1 MFYNTTVSEFIITG
15 FPALYHYNSLLF
27 VCLLIVYLLI
37 ITGNVT
43 ICVLVKTDLRLHS
56 PMYIFISALSFLE
69 IFYTAVTIPKML
81 VNLLIGNKTISVRNC
96 LLQTYFFH
104 SLGSCENCLL
114 TAMAYDRYLA
124 ICLPLYYS
132 SIMTSTMTMR
142 LVGSCFTLGFLF
154 PLTEILLISR
164 LSFCNSK
171 MEHIF
176 CDIPPLIS
184 LACGDTSINI
194 LANFVT
200 NCFSIAVNFS
210 LVMSSYFRIIMA
222 VIKIKTSAGRMKAFS
237 TCVSHL
243 TVVLIFFTCILFMY
257 IRLSKSYSL
266 YFDRAVSI
274 LYSVVTPILN
284 PVIYSFRNQEIRNSL
299 RAHVLKSL
307 FFKHQNCCREDIKSL
322 PQGFPARG

>member
-1 MFYNTTVSEFIITG
+1 MFSNNTVSEFIFIG

-27 VCLLIVYLLI
+27 VCLLIVYLLTI
-37 ITGNVT
+37 AGNLT
-43 ICVLVKTDLRLHS
+43 ICLLVKTDLRLHS
-56 PMYIFISALSFLE
+56 PMYIFISTLSFIE
-69 IFYTAVTIPKML
+69 IFYTTATIPKML
-81 VNLLIGNKTISVRNC
+81 VNLLVENKTISVRNC

-104 SLGSCENCLL
+104 ALGSCECCLL

-124 ICLPLYYS
+124 ICHPLHYS

-142 LVGSCFTLGFLF
+142 LVGSCFTLGFLL

-164 LSFCNSK
+164 LSFINNK
-171 MEHIF
+171 LEHIF

-194 LANFVT
+194 LADFVT
-200 NCFSIAVNFS
+200 NCFTVVVNFF
-210 LVMSSYFRIIMA
+210 LVMTSYFKIIMT
-222 VIKIKTSAGRMKAFS
+222 VMKIKTSAGRMKAFS

-243 TVVLIFFTCILFMY
+243 TVVLMFFTCALFMY
-257 IRLSKSYSL
+257 IRLTKSYSL

-284 PVIYSFRNQEIRNSL
+284 PIIYSFRNQEIRL
-299 RAHVLKSL
+299 ALKNRMCISY
-307 FFKHQNCCREDIKSL
+307 
-322 PQGFPARG
+322 

>member
-1 MFYNTTVSEFIITG
+1 MFYNNTVSEFIIIG

-27 VCLLIVYLLI
+27 VCLLIVYLLTI
-37 ITGNVT
+37 AGNVT
-43 ICVLVKTDLRLHS
+43 ICVLVKTNLRLQS
-56 PMYIFISALSFLE
+56 PMYIFISALSFIE

-81 VNLLIGNKTISVRNC
+81 VNLLVANKTISVRNC

-104 SLGSCENCLL
+104 ALGSCEDCLL
-114 TAMAYDRYLA
+114 TAMAYDWYLA
-124 ICLPLYYS
+124 ICHPLHYS

-142 LVGSCFTLGFLF
+142 LVGFCFTLGFPF
-154 PLTEILLISR
+154 PLIEILLISR

-184 LACGDTSINI
+184 LACGDISINI
-194 LANFVT
+194 LADFIT
-200 NCFSIAVNFS
+200 NCFSVVVSFS
-210 LVMSSYFRIIMA
+210 LVMTSYFIIIMT
-222 VIKIKTSAGRMKAFS
+222 VMKIKTSAGRMKAFS

-257 IRLSKSYSL
+257 IRLTKSYSL
-266 YFDRAVSI
+266 NFDGAVSI

-284 PVIYSFRNQEIRNSL
+284 PIIYSFRNQEIRFAFKN
-299 RAHVLKSL
+299 RIIYYT
-307 FFKHQNCCREDIKSL
+307 FFEPPYKQ
-322 PQGFPARG
+322 